1 MTLRNKEDNLKKEIQ
16 KLVDKYKKEIEVL
29 KQNDGFKDSNKIQ
42 TVCVLREVCQDLEL
56 LMDIK

>member
-1 MTLRNKEDNLKKEIQ
+1 MKKEIQ

-42 TVCVLREVCQDLEL
+42 TVCILREVIQDLE
-56 LMDIK
+56 MIMWT